1 MHFVGLLW
9 PLLTSRSAG
18 THDSAVPASPFQASG
33 ETSPGKNDDLPR
45 TIAGSTPLPLGRR
58 SFAVSGPLAP
68 VRSASYPVPV
78 RRLTGSFHASFSV
91 RLTTNALR
99 FPSVPATRFRE
110 DFHLQVIAHAG
121 PTTMEKPNR
130 LLATKTVRLEK
141 EDLNIRFAELGD
153 PANPTVLLLHG
164 VPENLQAW
172 YAVAPL
178 LAEKYHVLA
187 IDWPGFG
194 GSDPLTSPEDY
205 TSRRFAEVIVDFMDS
220 LQIRQANL
228 VATDIALLPSLLV
241 GLEHPSRVSK
251 LAVMDGIPF
260 PRPQYSSWELKSFA
274 KKGSIIGKALVRW
287 FPRITAEIS
296 YFKGFYRGHSIP
308 AEVRREF
315 LADGVSKSTQ
325 EAFLSYFQNF
335 RMGQEYFEPRAQ
347 ELQTPVLV
355 VWGKYD
361 RFISSKLGQE
371 IVENL
376 PNAKLEVIDK
386 SGHYVHMDKPQ
397 ELVQVVTQFLEEA
410 A

>member
-1 MHFVGLLW
+1 MNTSDAGLFARSEKA
-9 PLLTSRSAG
+9 PLNTDSR
-18 THDSAVPASPFQASG
+18 D
-33 ETSPGKNDDLPR
+33 
-45 TIAGSTPLPLGRR
+45 TIA
-58 SFAVSGPLAP
+58 
-68 VRSASYPVPV
+68 
-78 RRLTGSFHASFSV
+78 
-91 RLTTNALR
+91 
-99 FPSVPATRFRE
+99 
-110 DFHLQVIAHAG
+110 
-121 PTTMEKPNR
+121 KPNR

-141 EDLNIRFAELGD
+141 EDLNIRYAELGD
-153 PANPTVLLLHG
+153 PAKPTVLLLHG

-187 IDWPGFG
+187 VDWPGFG
-194 GSDPLTSPEDY
+194 GSDPLASPEDY

-220 LQIRQANL
+220 IQIRQANL

-296 YFKGFYRGHSIP
+296 YLKGFYRGHSIP

-315 LADGVSKSTQ
+315 LSDGVSENTQ

-335 RMGQEYFEPRAQ
+335 RTGQEYFEPRAQ

-361 RFISSKLGQE
+361 RFISSKLGRE
-371 IVENL
+371 IAERL

-397 ELVQVVTQFLEEA
+397 ELVQVLTQFLDEA